1 MKKMEIKVED
11 GNSVIIMKKSS
22 LFLSVALLIG
32 ATSCTEEVFV
42 QNIKDGSEAVELEFE
57 AASSEWDTSS
67 KTRTL
72 VREGEQTMWIA
83 NDRIGIFA
91 GGTNDVSYPFI
102 TKDGGIVAN
111 FKGTVEETASIYCAL
126 YPYNKE
132 STLENYVFT
141 TVLYAQQYAEP
152 NSYASGMNLAV
163 SRSYENS
170 AQDLNF
176 SNAASYLCVS
186 IPSDYSGDDI
196 YSMRLK
202 GNNGE
207 LLAGNVRIDVYE
219 VRETP
224 AIVIDDEDAS
234 ETIYLN
240 QINPGAKCLK
250 GKDYY
255 FVLAPTD
262 MTQGYTLTLVNGEGK
277 IAIIEGEPT
286 NFERNHVYH
295 IVIDETA
302 FGGDE
307 CGTITDDG
315 LFTVT
320 DLDCLYTW
328 ASRVAAGE
336 SSLGCYLTADIDFE
350 GDTRDWPEIGT
361 DEIPFT
367 GKVMG
372 NGKTIS
378 NFKNETDN
386 RYAGFIHVMGEE
398 GTVENLTFDSPTIT
412 SKYIG
417 DVTST
422 FDDGYVGVIV
432 GKLNAQDQFNYTSG
446 SITNCHVI
454 NPTIEGGEN
463 VGGIVG
469 RSFGRND
476 AITNCTV
483 SGGTIQGSM
492 FVGGIAGNSEG
503 IIENCH
509 VKNGTQISYIDS
521 QAEARVGGIVGTNNS
536 GQVVACTAN
545 TIVNGKA
552 DVLDARYCGGIA
564 GANNGT
570 IIGCASSGK
579 VVSDYGGA
587 IAGESYGDI
596 YGCYANQTEA
606 AALIYK
612 IKKNMNDPAD
622 VTLPTFKAC
631 YWNTSSGNSVI
642 GSGEESGMVSQC
654 NIVDNLKSM
663 LPTMNSA
670 LDEVRG
676 NTDYAY
682 GAYYEYEQNTGDDN
696 GFIPY
701 KATKPQ

>member
-1 MKKMEIKVED
+1 MKKI
-11 GNSVIIMKKSS
+11 S

-32 ATSCTEEVFV
+32 ATSCTEEVV
-42 QNIKDGSEAVELEFE
+42 IQNVKDGSEAVELEFE
-57 AASSEWDTSS
+57 AASSGWDTSS

-111 FKGTVEETASIYCAL
+111 FKGTVEETAPIYCAL

-132 STLENYVFT
+132 STLENYEFT

-163 SRSYENS
+163 SRSYESN

-207 LLAGNVRIDVYE
+207 LLAGNVTINVYD

-262 MTQGYTLTLVNGEGK
+262 MTQGYTLTLVNGDGK
-277 IAIIEGEPT
+277 TAAIVGEPT

-295 IVIDETA
+295 VVVGETK
-302 FGGDE
+302 FEGDE
-307 CGTITDDG
+307 CGTLTDDG

-328 ASRVAAGE
+328 ASRVEAGE

-350 GDTRDWPEIGT
+350 GDTREWPNIGT
-361 DEIPFT
+361 DEAPFT

-372 NGKTIS
+372 NGKTIF
-378 NFKNETDN
+378 NFKNEVETDN

-398 GTVENLTFDSPTIT
+398 GTVENLTFDSPTVI
-412 SKYIG
+412 SKYLG
-417 DVTST
+417 NVTST
-422 FDDGYVGVIV
+422 LDDGYVGVIV
-432 GKLNAQDQFNYTSG
+432 GKLNAQEQFNYTKG

-509 VKNGTQISYIDS
+509 VKNETQISYIDS

-545 TIVNGKA
+545 TIVNGEA

-570 IIGCASSGK
+570 IIGCASSGR
-579 VVSDYGGA
+579 VVGEYGGA
-587 IAGESYGDI
+587 IAGESYGDVF
-596 YGCYANQTEA
+596 GCYANKTEA

-612 IKKNMNDPAD
+612 IKKSMNDPAD
-622 VTLPTFKAC
+622 VTLPAFSAC
-631 YWNTSSGNSVI
+631 YWKTSSANPII
-642 GSGEESGMVSQC
+642 GSGEESGTVEQCATVSDLST
-654 NIVDNLKSM
+654 VLDNM
-663 LPTMNSA
+663 DDA
-670 LDEVRG
+670 LEAVRS

-682 GAYYEYEQNTGDDN
+682 GAYYEYERNAGDDKES
-696 GFIPY
+696 IPY
-701 KATKPQ
+701 KAVKP

>member
-1 MKKMEIKVED
+1 MKKI
-11 GNSVIIMKKSS
+11 S

-32 ATSCTEEVFV
+32 ATSCTEEVV
-42 QNIKDGSEAVELEFE
+42 IQNVKDGSEAVELEFE
-57 AASSEWDTSS
+57 AASSGWDTSS

-111 FKGTVEETASIYCAL
+111 FKGTVEETAPIYCAL

-132 STLENYVFT
+132 STLENYEFT

-163 SRSYENS
+163 SRSYESN

-207 LLAGNVRIDVYE
+207 LLAGNVTINVYD

-262 MTQGYTLTLVNGEGK
+262 MTQGYTLTLVNGDGK
-277 IAIIEGEPT
+277 TAAIVGEPT

-295 IVIDETA
+295 VVVGENK
-302 FGGDE
+302 FEGDE
-307 CGTITDDG
+307 CGTLTDDG

-328 ASRVAAGE
+328 ASRVEAGE

-350 GDTRDWPEIGT
+350 GDTREWPNIGT
-361 DEIPFT
+361 DEAPFT

-372 NGKTIS
+372 NGKTIF
-378 NFKNETDN
+378 NFKNEVETDN

-398 GTVENLTFDSPTIT
+398 GTVENLTFDSPTVI
-412 SKYIG
+412 SKYLG
-417 DVTST
+417 NVTST
-422 FDDGYVGVIV
+422 LDDGYVGVIV
-432 GKLNAQDQFNYTSG
+432 GKLNAQEQFNYTKG

-509 VKNGTQISYIDS
+509 VKNETQISYIDS

-545 TIVNGKA
+545 TIVNGEA

-570 IIGCASSGK
+570 IIGCASSGR
-579 VVSDYGGA
+579 VVGEYGGA
-587 IAGESYGDI
+587 IAGESYGDVF
-596 YGCYANQTEA
+596 GCYANKTEA

-612 IKKNMNDPAD
+612 IKKSMNDPAD
-622 VTLPTFKAC
+622 VTLPTFEDC
-631 YWNTSSGNSVI
+631 YWKTSSANVVV
-642 GSGEESGMVSQC
+642 GSGEESGTVTDCAIVSDLSKVLGAM
-654 NIVDNLKSM
+654 NDALDNL
-663 LPTMNSA
+663 
-670 LDEVRG
+670 RG

-682 GAYYEYEQNTGDDN
+682 GAYYEYERNAGDDKES
-696 GFIPY
+696 IPY
-701 KATKPQ
+701 KAVKP

>member
-1 MKKMEIKVED
+1 MKKI
-11 GNSVIIMKKSS
+11 S

-32 ATSCTEEVFV
+32 ATSCTEEVV
-42 QNIKDGSEAVELEFE
+42 IQNVKDGSEAVELEFE
-57 AASSEWDTSS
+57 AASSGWDTSS

-111 FKGTVEETASIYCAL
+111 FKGTVEETAPIYCAL

-132 STLENYVFT
+132 STLENYEFT

-163 SRSYENS
+163 SRSYESN

-207 LLAGNVRIDVYE
+207 LLAGNVTINVYD

-262 MTQGYTLTLVNGEGK
+262 MTQGYTLTLVNGDGK
-277 IAIIEGEPT
+277 TDAIVGEPT

-295 IVIDETA
+295 VVVGETK
-302 FGGDE
+302 FEGDE
-307 CGTITDDG
+307 CGTLTDDG

-328 ASRVAAGE
+328 ASRVEAGE

-350 GDTRDWPEIGT
+350 GDTREWPNIGT
-361 DEIPFT
+361 DEAPFT

-372 NGKTIS
+372 NGKTIF
-378 NFKNETDN
+378 NFKNEVETDN

-398 GTVENLTFDSPTIT
+398 GTVENLTFDSPTVI
-412 SKYIG
+412 SKYLG
-417 DVTST
+417 NVTST
-422 FDDGYVGVIV
+422 LDDGYVGVIV
-432 GKLNAQDQFNYTSG
+432 GKLNAQEQFNYTKG

-509 VKNGTQISYIDS
+509 VKNETQISYIDS

-545 TIVNGKA
+545 TIVNGEA
-552 DVLDARYCGGIA
+552 DVLDARYCGGIV

-570 IIGCASSGK
+570 VIGCVSSGR
-579 VVSDYGGA
+579 VTGDYSGA

-596 YGCYANQTEA
+596 YGSYANYTEA

-612 IKKNMNDPAD
+612 IKKSMNDPAD
-622 VTLPTFKAC
+622 VTLPAFSAC
-631 YWNTSSGNSVI
+631 YWKTSSANPII
-642 GSGEESGMVSQC
+642 GSGEESGTVEQCATVSDLST
-654 NIVDNLKSM
+654 VLDNM
-663 LPTMNSA
+663 DDA
-670 LDEVRG
+670 LEAVRS

-682 GAYYEYEQNTGDDN
+682 GAYYEYERNAGDDKES
-696 GFIPY
+696 IPY
-701 KATKPQ
+701 KAVKP

>member
-1 MKKMEIKVED
+1 
-11 GNSVIIMKKSS
+11 MKKSS

-32 ATSCTEEVFV
+32 ATSCTEEVIV
-42 QNIKDGSEAVELEFE
+42 QSIKDGSASVELEFN
-57 AASSEWDTSS
+57 ATSNEWEHDYT
-67 KTRTL
+67 TRTL
-72 VREGEQTMWIA
+72 VREGSQTFWIA

-91 GGTNDVSYPFI
+91 GGTNNVSYPFI
-102 TKDGGIVAN
+102 TKDGGTVSN
-111 FKGTVEETASIYCAL
+111 FKGTVEETAPIYCAL
-126 YPYNKE
+126 YPYNKDA
-132 STLENYVFT
+132 TLENYVFS

-152 NSYASGMNLAV
+152 DSYASGMNLAV
-163 SRSYENS
+163 SRSYENT
-170 AQDLNF
+170 AQDLSF

-196 YSMRLK
+196 YSMRLT

-207 LLAGNVRIDVYE
+207 LLAGNVTIDVYPI
-219 VRETP
+219 RETP
-224 AIVIDDEDAS
+224 AVVVNDEEAS
-234 ETIYLN
+234 KTIYLN
-240 QINPGAKCLK
+240 QINPGDKCLN

-255 FVLAPTD
+255 FVLAPTN
-262 MTQGYTLTLVNGEGK
+262 MTQGYTLTLVNGEGE
-277 IAIIEGEPT
+277 IATIEGEPT

-295 IVIDETA
+295 IAIDETT
-302 FGGDE
+302 FEGDE
-307 CGTITDDG
+307 CGTMTDDG

-320 DLDCLYTW
+320 DLDCLYVW
-328 ASRVAAGE
+328 ANRVEAGE

-361 DEIPFT
+361 DEHPFT
-367 GKVMG
+367 GKIMG
-372 NGKTIS
+372 NGKTIY

-386 RYAGFIHVMGEE
+386 QYAGFVRILGKD
-398 GTVENLTFDSPTIT
+398 GIIENLTFDTPTVV
-412 SKYIG
+412 SKYLG
-417 DVTST
+417 DISNTS
-422 FDDGYVGVIV
+422 DDGYAGVVVGR
-432 GKLNAQDQFNYTSG
+432 LNEQDIFNYTSG

-469 RSFGRND
+469 RSYGRED

-509 VKNGTQISYIDS
+509 VKNGTQISYIPS

-545 TIVNGKA
+545 TIVNGEA

-579 VVSDYGGA
+579 MVGAFGGA

-612 IKKNMNDPAD
+612 IKKSMNDPAD

-631 YWNTSSGNSVI
+631 YWKTSSGNSVI
-642 GSGEESGMVSQC
+642 GSGEESGTVTDCAIVSDLSK
-654 NIVDNLKSM
+654 VLGAMDDALDNL
-663 LPTMNSA
+663 
-670 LDEVRG
+670 RG

-682 GAYYEYEQNTGDDN
+682 GAYYEYERNAGDDKES
-696 GFIPY
+696 IPY
-701 KATKPQ
+701 KAVKP

>member
-1 MKKMEIKVED
+1 MKKI
-11 GNSVIIMKKSS
+11 S

-32 ATSCTEEVFV
+32 ATSCTEEVV
-42 QNIKDGSEAVELEFE
+42 IQNVKDGSEAVELEFE
-57 AASSEWDTSS
+57 AASSGWDTSS

-111 FKGTVEETASIYCAL
+111 FKGTVEETALIYCAL

-132 STLENYVFT
+132 STLENYEFT

-163 SRSYENS
+163 SRSYESN

-207 LLAGNVRIDVYE
+207 LLAGNVTIDVYD

-262 MTQGYTLTLVNGEGK
+262 MTQGYTLTLVNGDGK
-277 IAIIEGEPT
+277 TAAIVGEPT

-295 IVIDETA
+295 VVVGETK
-302 FGGDE
+302 FEGDE
-307 CGTITDDG
+307 CGTLTDDG

-328 ASRVAAGE
+328 ASRVEAGE

-350 GDTRDWPEIGT
+350 GDTREWPNIGT
-361 DEIPFT
+361 DEAPFT

-372 NGKTIS
+372 NGKTIF
-378 NFKNETDN
+378 NFKNEVETDD

-398 GTVENLTFDSPTIT
+398 GTVENLTFDSPTVI
-412 SKYIG
+412 SKYLG
-417 DVTST
+417 NVTST
-422 FDDGYVGVIV
+422 LDDGYVGVVV
-432 GKLNAQDQFNYTSG
+432 GKLNAQDQFNYTTG

-509 VKNGTQISYIDS
+509 VKNETQISYIDS

-545 TIVNGKA
+545 TIVNGEA

-579 VVSDYGGA
+579 VVGAFGGA

-612 IKKNMNDPAD
+612 IKKSMNDPAD

-631 YWNTSSGNSVI
+631 YWKISSDNQVI

-654 NIVDNLKSM
+654 DIVGNLSSM

-682 GAYYEYEQNTGDDN
+682 GAYYEYKQNTGDDN
-696 GFIPY
+696 GSIPY

>member
-1 MKKMEIKVED
+1 MKKI
-11 GNSVIIMKKSS
+11 S

-32 ATSCTEEVFV
+32 ATSCTEEVV
-42 QNIKDGSEAVELEFE
+42 IQNVKDGSEAVELEFE
-57 AASSEWDTSS
+57 AASSGWDTSS

-111 FKGTVEETASIYCAL
+111 FKGTVEETAPIYCAL

-132 STLENYVFT
+132 STLENYEFT

-163 SRSYENS
+163 SRSYESN

-207 LLAGNVRIDVYE
+207 LLAGNVTIDVYD

-262 MTQGYTLTLVNGEGK
+262 MTQGYTLTLVNGDGK
-277 IAIIEGEPT
+277 TAAIVGEPT

-295 IVIDETA
+295 VVVGETK
-302 FGGDE
+302 FEGDE
-307 CGTITDDG
+307 CGTLTDDG

-328 ASRVAAGE
+328 ASRVEAGE

-350 GDTRDWPEIGT
+350 GDTREWPNIGT
-361 DEIPFT
+361 DEAPFT

-372 NGKTIS
+372 NGKTIF
-378 NFKNETDN
+378 NFKNEVETDN

-398 GTVENLTFDSPTIT
+398 GTVENLTFDSPTVI
-412 SKYIG
+412 SKYLG
-417 DVTST
+417 NVTST
-422 FDDGYVGVIV
+422 LDDGYVGVIV
-432 GKLNAQDQFNYTSG
+432 GKLNAQDQFNYTTG

-469 RSFGRND
+469 RTYGRND
-476 AITNCTV
+476 AVTGCTV

-545 TIVNGKA
+545 TIVNGEA
-552 DVLDARYCGGIA
+552 NVLDARYCGGIA

-570 IIGCASSGK
+570 IIGCVSSGQ
-579 VVSDYGGA
+579 VLSAYGGA
-587 IAGESYGDI
+587 LAGESYGDI
-596 YGCYANQTEA
+596 YGSYANQTEA

-612 IKKNMNDPAD
+612 IKKSMNDPAD
-622 VTLPTFKAC
+622 VTLPTFEDC
-631 YWNTSSGNSVI
+631 YWKTSSANVVV
-642 GSGEESGMVSQC
+642 GSGEESGTITDCAIVSDLSK
-654 NIVDNLKSM
+654 VLGAMDDALDNL
-663 LPTMNSA
+663 
-670 LDEVRG
+670 RG

-682 GAYYEYEQNTGDDN
+682 GAYYEYERNAGDDKES
-696 GFIPY
+696 IPY
-701 KATKPQ
+701 KAVKP

>member
-1 MKKMEIKVED
+1 MKKI
-11 GNSVIIMKKSS
+11 S

-32 ATSCTEEVFV
+32 ATSCTEEVV
-42 QNIKDGSEAVELEFE
+42 IQNVKDGSEAVELEFE
-57 AASSEWDTSS
+57 AASSGWDTSS

-111 FKGTVEETASIYCAL
+111 FKGTVEETAPIYCAL

-132 STLENYVFT
+132 STLENYEFT

-163 SRSYENS
+163 SRSYESN

-207 LLAGNVRIDVYE
+207 LLAGNVTIDVYD

-262 MTQGYTLTLVNGEGK
+262 MTQGYTLTLVNGDGK
-277 IAIIEGEPT
+277 TAAIVGEPT

-295 IVIDETA
+295 VVVGETK
-302 FGGDE
+302 FEGDE
-307 CGTITDDG
+307 CGTLTDDG

-328 ASRVAAGE
+328 ASRVEAGE

-350 GDTRDWPEIGT
+350 GDTREWPNIGT
-361 DEIPFT
+361 DEAPFT

-372 NGKTIS
+372 NGKTIF
-378 NFKNETDN
+378 NFKNEVETDN

-398 GTVENLTFDSPTIT
+398 GTVENLTFDSPTVI
-412 SKYIG
+412 SKYLG
-417 DVTST
+417 NVTST
-422 FDDGYVGVIV
+422 LDDGYVGVIV
-432 GKLNAQDQFNYTSG
+432 GKLNAQEQFNYTKG

-509 VKNGTQISYIDS
+509 VKNETQISYIDS

-545 TIVNGKA
+545 TIVNGEA

-570 IIGCASSGK
+570 IIGCASSGR
-579 VVSDYGGA
+579 VVGEYGGA
-587 IAGESYGDI
+587 IAGESYGDVF
-596 YGCYANQTEA
+596 GCYANKTEA

-612 IKKNMNDPAD
+612 IKKSMNDPAD
-622 VTLPTFKAC
+622 VTLPAFSAC
-631 YWNTSSGNSVI
+631 YWKTSSANPII
-642 GSGEESGMVSQC
+642 GSGEESGTVEQCATVSDLST
-654 NIVDNLKSM
+654 VLDNM
-663 LPTMNSA
+663 DDA
-670 LDEVRG
+670 LEAVRS

-682 GAYYEYEQNTGDDN
+682 GAYYEYERNAGDDKES
-696 GFIPY
+696 IPY
-701 KATKPQ
+701 KAVKP

>member
-1 MKKMEIKVED
+1 
-11 GNSVIIMKKSS
+11 MKKSS

-32 ATSCTEEVFV
+32 ATSCTEEVIV
-42 QNIKDGSEAVELEFE
+42 QSIKDGSASVELEFN
-57 AASSEWDTSS
+57 ATSNEWEHDYT
-67 KTRTL
+67 TRTL
-72 VREGEQTMWIA
+72 VREGSQTFWIA

-91 GGTNDVSYPFI
+91 GGTNNVSYPFI
-102 TKDGGIVAN
+102 TKDGGTVSN
-111 FKGTVEETASIYCAL
+111 FKGTVEETAPIYCAL
-126 YPYNKE
+126 YPYNKDA
-132 STLENYVFT
+132 TLENYVFS

-152 NSYASGMNLAV
+152 DSYASGMNLAV
-163 SRSYENS
+163 SRSYENT
-170 AQDLNF
+170 AQDLSF

-196 YSMRLK
+196 YSMRLT

-207 LLAGNVRIDVYE
+207 LLAGNVTIDVYPI
-219 VRETP
+219 RETP
-224 AIVIDDEDAS
+224 AVVVNDEEAS
-234 ETIYLN
+234 KTIYLN
-240 QINPGAKCLK
+240 QINPGDKCLN

-255 FVLAPTD
+255 FVLAPTN
-262 MTQGYTLTLVNGEGK
+262 MTQGYTLTLVNGEGE
-277 IAIIEGEPT
+277 IATIEGEPT

-295 IVIDETA
+295 IAIDETT
-302 FGGDE
+302 FEGDE
-307 CGTITDDG
+307 CGTMTDDG

-320 DLDCLYTW
+320 DLDCLYVW
-328 ASRVAAGE
+328 ANRVEAGE

-361 DEIPFT
+361 DEHPFT
-367 GKVMG
+367 GKIMG
-372 NGKTIS
+372 NGKTIY

-386 RYAGFIHVMGEE
+386 QYAGFVRILGKD
-398 GTVENLTFDSPTIT
+398 GIIENLTFDTPTVV
-412 SKYIG
+412 SKYLG
-417 DVTST
+417 DISNTS
-422 FDDGYVGVIV
+422 DDGYAGVVVGR
-432 GKLNAQDQFNYTSG
+432 LNEQDIFNYTSG

-469 RSFGRND
+469 RSYGRED

-509 VKNGTQISYIDS
+509 VKNGTQISYIPS

-545 TIVNGKA
+545 TIVNGEA
-552 DVLDARYCGGIA
+552 NVLDARYCGGIA

-579 VVSDYGGA
+579 MVGAFGGA

-612 IKKNMNDPAD
+612 IKKSMNDPAD

-631 YWNTSSGNSVI
+631 YWKTSSGNSVI
-642 GSGEESGMVSQC
+642 GSDEESGTVTDCAIVSDLSK
-654 NIVDNLKSM
+654 VLGAMDDALDNL
-663 LPTMNSA
+663 
-670 LDEVRG
+670 RG

-682 GAYYEYEQNTGDDN
+682 GAYYEYERNAGDDKES
-696 GFIPY
+696 IPY
-701 KATKPQ
+701 KAVKP